1 MISNE
6 NSSSK
11 HAAIEDFEPD
21 PKRARM
27 DDKPLSA
34 EDIPE
39 LPSTDNE
46 VVVNKSQSAHW
57 EKYGWLRQHS
67 IDYPWIQYN
76 TVTLEASCSFIGCN
90 KATYLSYDRISLT

>member
-27 DDKPLSA
+27 DDKTLSA

-39 LPSTDNE
+39 SPSTDNE
-46 VVVNKSQSAHW
+46 IVVNQPRSARW
-57 EKYGWLRQHS
+57 EKYGWL
-67 IDYPWIQYN
+67 
-76 TVTLEASCSFIGCN
+76 
-90 KATYLSYDRISLT
+90 